1 MLTEEELIALLKENK
16 EEDYIECTVSTKNTD
31 KFSEAICAFANDY
44 AHRKASGYLLIGVKD
59 NGDLSGLNVTDELK
73 KDIASIRNNG
83 QILPQP
89 AINMATFSFPQGDVL
104 VIEVSPSNYPPV
116 RYKGR
121 VWIRVGATK
130 AVANETEER
139 RLIEK
144 RSSSAR
150 PFDALPCYQSNIIKL
165 DYRQG

>member
-1 MLTEEELIALLKENK
+1 MYHFLN
-16 EEDYIECTVSTKNTD
+16 
-31 KFSEAICAFANDY
+31 
-44 AHRKASGYLLIGVKD
+44 HIGVRT
-59 NGDLSGLNVTDELK
+59 L
-73 KDIASIRNNG
+73 I
-83 QILPQP
+83 
-89 AINMATFSFPQGDVL
+89 DVL

-150 PFDALPCYQSNIIKL
+150 PFDALPCYQSNINDDLALPIIQLNYLPTAINAQILAANHRDLKQQL
-165 DYRQG
+165 ASLRLYDLKNDTPTNAAILLFGLNVPYYFAGAYIAYIRIDDTARKIGRAHV